1 MVQEEELKVKFSDG
15 TSLEY
20 SDTRIRTNV
29 TDGVLRIYE
38 IIHGWEEDTLVEM
51 YAPGYWQ
58 GVIYDS

>member
-38 IIHGWEEDTLVEM
+38 IIDGWEEDTLVEM
-51 YAPGYWQ
+51 YAPGYWL